1 VLRLCVLG
9 RFAVVRLA
17 MVCDVSLCVVTCM
30 DVCMFTWLG
39 ILLWY
44 VVLCL
49 DVLQ

>member
-1 VLRLCVLG
+1 VLRACVMG

-17 MVCDVSLCVVTCM
+17 MVCDVSLCVVNCM

-39 ILLWY
+39 NLLWY
-44 VVLCL
+44 VVLSL